1 MSDYSLLYA
10 GILVVYMI
18 ALGSIGWYGRN
29 KVKSCADW
37 YVGNFQI
44 GGIIMGVAFFATY
57 FSAVLMIGF
66 AGSASQWGMSATVIG
81 MWHPVAALIAF
92 GVFAPSL
99 ARMFKKLNALTFSEF
114 LSLRFKSQALGSASS
129 LITSV
134 FIIPYTVS
142 AFIAMASVFSIL
154 IGIPFWIGVLLS
166 GAIIALYVFSGG
178 LFTVTIAEFIQG
190 IVMLVAVVVILI
202 VCYTTLGGFLPA
214 HQALADISASAV
226 SFPALPSSFWG
237 PSLWATMIGL
247 TAVMGFGMLA
257 QPQLVIRYAT
267 ICNKINLKR
276 ALLIAVLGCF
286 IFPLA
291 AYSYGALSR
300 AILLPLGFDVIGKNP
315 NFIIPTFMNLA
326 FPSWLVAIFLAG
338 VLCAATSTIDA
349 LVHMSSGTITRDLIL
364 PFRPKWT
371 DKRQLR
377 LTKVISLAVTLIACT
392 FAVFQPGLIVQLAAY
407 TWQVLASAFMGPII
421 IAIFYRRAN
430 KIGAASGM
438 IAGFAAAQLWYLFL
452 NPPISVIYPFFIGV
466 PVSII
471 LAFAMSRIGK
481 PLDSEHIKSLFP

>member
-1 MSDYSLLYA
+1 MSDTTLLYI
-10 GILVVYMI
+10 GVIVVYMI
-18 ALGSIGWYGRN
+18 VLGMIGWFGRN

-66 AGSASQWGMSATVIG
+66 AGNASLWGMSATVIG

-92 GVFAPSL
+92 ALFAPAL

-114 LSLRFKSQALGSASS
+114 LTLRFKSQALGSASS
-129 LITSV
+129 IVTSV

-154 IGIPFWIGVLLS
+154 IGIPFWIGVALS
-166 GAIIALYVFSGG
+166 GGIIAVYVFSGG

-190 IVMLVAVVVILI
+190 IVMVVAVVVIW
-202 VCYTTLGGFLPA
+202 VASYTMLGGFLPA

-226 SFPALPSSFWG
+226 SFPAFGS
-237 PSLWATMIGL
+237 SLWATMIGL

-276 ALLIAVLGCF
+276 ALVIAVLGCF

-300 AILLPLGFDVIGKNP
+300 AILLPLGIDVTKINP
-315 NFIIPTFMNLA
+315 NFIIPTFMNAA
-326 FPSWLVAIFLAG
+326 FPPWLVAIFLAG

-349 LVHMSSGTITRDLIL
+349 LVHMSAGTVTRDIL
-364 PFRPKWT
+364 LPLTRGMS
-371 DKRQLR
+371 DKKQLN
-377 LTKVISLAVTLIACT
+377 LTKVISLIVTVIACG
-392 FAVFQPGLIVQLAAY
+392 FAVIQPGLIVQLAAY
-407 TWQVLASAFMGPII
+407 TWQVIASAFMGPII
-421 IAIFYRRAN
+421 IAIFYKRGN

-438 IAGFAAAQLWYLFL
+438 IAGFAAAQLWYFL
-452 NPPISVIYPFFIGV
+452 LAPPVTPVYPFFVGV

-471 LAFAMSRIGK
+471 VAMIMSRVGK
-481 PLDSEHIKSLFP
+481 PLDEEHVRSIFP

>member
-237 PSLWATMIGL
+237 PKTC
-247 TAVMGFGMLA
+247 
-257 QPQLVIRYAT
+257 R
-267 ICNKINLKR
+267 R
-276 ALLIAVLGCF
+276 RD
-286 IFPLA
+286 A
-291 AYSYGALSR
+291 ASASGSGK
-300 AILLPLGFDVIGKNP
+300 LLP
-315 NFIIPTFMNLA
+315 PTDGSFSSKHRA
-326 FPSWLVAIFLAG
+326 RSKPS
-338 VLCAATSTIDA
+338 
-349 LVHMSSGTITRDLIL
+349 
-364 PFRPKWT
+364 P
-371 DKRQLR
+371 
-377 LTKVISLAVTLIACT
+377 IA
-392 FAVFQPGLIVQLAAY
+392 
-407 TWQVLASAFMGPII
+407 
-421 IAIFYRRAN
+421 
-430 KIGAASGM
+430 
-438 IAGFAAAQLWYLFL
+438 
-452 NPPISVIYPFFIGV
+452 
-466 PVSII
+466 
-471 LAFAMSRIGK
+471 
-481 PLDSEHIKSLFP
+481 